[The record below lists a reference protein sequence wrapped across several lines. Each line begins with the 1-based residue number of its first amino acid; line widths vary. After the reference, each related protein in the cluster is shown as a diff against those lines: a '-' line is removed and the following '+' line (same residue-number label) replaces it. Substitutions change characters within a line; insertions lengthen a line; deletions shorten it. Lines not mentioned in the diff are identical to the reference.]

1 MLVGKELDNASASR
15 ASILMKT
22 GACVGGTVIG
32 YTSQWLGR
40 RRAMILSCFICC
52 CLIPAWIL
60 PNSFS
65 GLSAG
70 GFMIQFF
77 IQGAWGVV
85 PIYLSEVS
93 PPAFRAM
100 FVGLCYQIGNA
111 LSSPSTQLINAL
123 SESNYIKGKGGELVQ
138 AYGPVMG
145 IATAIIAIG
154 LALTAAVGP
163 EKKGAHF
170 EQGAAA
176 TEAGAGVQEVAT
188 AATAA
193 APQQQQRG
201 QESQGE
207 WDDEEKK
214 GDGTITSTAT
224 R

>member
-22 GACVGGTVIG
+22 GACVGGTIIG

-40 RRAMILSCFICC
+40 RRAMILSCFFCC

-60 PNSFS
+60 PDTFS

-85 PIYLSEVS
+85 PVYLSEVS
-93 PPAFRAM
+93 PAAFRAM
-100 FVGLCYQIGNA
+100 FVGLTYQLGNA
-111 LSSPSTQLINAL
+111 ISAPSTQIINAL
-123 SESNYIKGKGGELVQ
+123 SESHYLKNKAGEQVQ

-163 EKKGAHF
+163 EKKGAFF
-170 EQGAAA
+170 EQGAVA
-176 TEAGAGVQEVAT
+176 TEAGAGAQEVAT
-188 AATAA
+188 AATVTAS
-193 APQQQQRG
+193 R
-201 QESQGE
+201 QEQQGE
-207 WDDEEKK
+207 WDDDEKK
-214 GDGTITSTAT
+214 GDGMVTSTTT